1 MEPQNFESQEL
12 SVQTKDPLDQDHDKE
27 DPTNWKR
34 NTVIFLASQTMTL
47 LGSMTVSFAIIWY
60 ITLETSS
67 GFLMTLSIVC
77 SFLPQILISLFAGVW
92 ADRYDRKKLIIY
104 SDIFIAV
111 PTLFLAF
118 LFLSGITSIW
128 LIFVISIVRSIGS
141 GVQSPA
147 VGAILPQIVP
157 ADKLMKVNGIN
168 SSIGS
173 AMMLVSPALSGILLS
188 VFGLSATL
196 FLDFATAALAVIIL
210 SFLPVAARIRSIEE
224 TDSNVMKELKDGIA
238 YARSHTLI
246 KYLLV
251 FYALFFFLITPAAFL
266 TPLLV
271 ERSFGS
277 DVWRLTANE
286 ISWSLGSLIG
296 GVIVAITGGFKNRI
310 YTMGFSCMV
319 FGVLFAFLGIAGNFA
334 IYLGIMLIA
343 GIFMPFF
350 GTAET
355 VLIQEKVPEHMLGR
369 IFSIIQII
377 ASTVLPLGMVLFGPL
392 ADVVSIEA
400 IMIVTGILMA
410 ILGIYIFTNKK
421 LIELNNYEHRIL

>member
-1 MEPQNFESQEL
+1 MEQMAF
-12 SVQTKDPLDQDHDKE
+12 
-27 DPTNWKR
+27 TNWKR
-34 NTVIFLASQTMTL
+34 NVFIFIASETL
-47 LGSMTVSFAIIWY
+47 SLMGSMTVSFAVIWY

-104 SDIFIAV
+104 ADLFIAI
-111 PTLFLAF
+111 PTLILAF
-118 LFLSGITSIW
+118 LFLSGITSLW
-128 LIFVISIVRSIGS
+128 LIFTISIVRSIGS

-157 ADKLMKVNGIN
+157 PDKLMKVNGIN

-173 AMMLVSPALSGILLS
+173 VMMLVSPALSGLLLS
-188 VFGLSATL
+188 LFGLSATL
-196 FLDFATAALAVIIL
+196 FLDFATAVTAVVIL
-210 SFLPVAARIRSIEE
+210 SFLPIVARIKSA
-224 TDSNVMKELKDGIA
+224 DDPDANVMEELKAGIA

-277 DVWRLTANE
+277 DVWLLTANE
-286 ISWSLGSLIG
+286 ISWSIGCLIG
-296 GVIVAITGGFKNRI
+296 GLAVTVTGGFKNRI
-310 YTMGFSCMV
+310 FTMAISCIA
-319 FGVLFAFLGIAGNFA
+319 FGVLFAFLGLASNFTL
-334 IYLGIMLIA
+334 YLAIMLIA
-343 GIFMPFF
+343 GVFMPLF

-355 VLIQEKVPEHMLGR
+355 ILIQEQVPDHMLGR
-369 IFSIIQII
+369 VFSMIQII
-377 ASTVLPLGMVLFGPL
+377 ASSVMPLGMVLFGPL
-392 ADVVSIEA
+392 ADIVSIES
-400 IMIVTGILMA
+400 IMIGTGVLTA

-421 LIELNNYEHRIL
+421 LMLLNEYQHIKPE

>member
-1 MEPQNFESQEL
+1 
-12 SVQTKDPLDQDHDKE
+12 
-27 DPTNWKR
+27 
-34 NTVIFLASQTMTL
+34 
-47 LGSMTVSFAIIWY
+47 MTVSFAVIWY

-104 SDIFIAV
+104 ADLFIAI
-111 PTLFLAF
+111 PTLILAF
-118 LFLSGITSIW
+118 LFLSGITSLW
-128 LIFVISIVRSIGS
+128 LIFTISIVRSIGS

-157 ADKLMKVNGIN
+157 PDKLMKVNGIN

-173 AMMLVSPALSGILLS
+173 VMMLVTPALSGLLLS
-188 VFGLSATL
+188 IFGLSATL
-196 FLDFATAALAVIIL
+196 FLDFVTAVTAVVIL
-210 SFLPVAARIRSIEE
+210 SFLPIAARAKSADDP
-224 TDSNVMKELKDGIA
+224 DSNVMAELAAGIA

-277 DVWRLTANE
+277 DVWLLTANE
-286 ISWSLGSLIG
+286 ISWSVGCLIG
-296 GVIVAITGGFKNRI
+296 GLAVTMTGGFKNRI
-310 YTMGFSCMV
+310 FTMAISCIA
-319 FGVLFAFLGIAGNFA
+319 FGVLFAALGIASNFTL
-334 IYLGIMLIA
+334 YLAIMLVA
-343 GIFMPFF
+343 GVFMPLF

-355 VLIQEKVPEHMLGR
+355 ILIQEQVPEYMMGR
-369 IFSIIQII
+369 VFSMIQII
-377 ASTVLPLGMVLFGPL
+377 ASSVMPLGMVLFGPL
-392 ADVVSIEA
+392 ADIVSIES
-400 IMIVTGILMA
+400 IMIGTGILTA
-410 ILGIYIFTNKK
+410 ILGVYIFMNKK
-421 LIELNNYEHRIL
+421 LMLLNEYQHKPE

>member
-1 MEPQNFESQEL
+1 MEQMAF
-12 SVQTKDPLDQDHDKE
+12 
-27 DPTNWKR
+27 TNWKR
-34 NTVIFLASQTMTL
+34 NVFIFIASETL
-47 LGSMTVSFAIIWY
+47 SLMGSMTVSFAVIWY

-104 SDIFIAV
+104 ADLFIAI
-111 PTLFLAF
+111 PTLILAF
-118 LFLSGITSIW
+118 LFLSGITSLW
-128 LIFVISIVRSIGS
+128 LIFTISIVRSIGS

-157 ADKLMKVNGIN
+157 PDKLMKVNGIN

-173 AMMLVSPALSGILLS
+173 VMMLVSPALSGLLLS
-188 VFGLSATL
+188 LFGLSATL
-196 FLDFATAALAVIIL
+196 FLDFATAVTAVVIL
-210 SFLPVAARIRSIEE
+210 SFLPIVARIKSA
-224 TDSNVMKELKDGIA
+224 DDPDANVMEELKAGIA

-277 DVWRLTANE
+277 DVWLLTANE
-286 ISWSLGSLIG
+286 ISWSIGCLIG
-296 GVIVAITGGFKNRI
+296 GLAVTVTGGFKNRI
-310 YTMGFSCMV
+310 FTMAISCIA
-319 FGVLFAFLGIAGNFA
+319 FGVLFAFLGLASNFTL
-334 IYLGIMLIA
+334 YLAIMLIA
-343 GIFMPFF
+343 GVFMPLF

-355 VLIQEKVPEHMLGR
+355 ILIQEQVPEHMLGR
-369 IFSIIQII
+369 VFSMIQII
-377 ASTVLPLGMVLFGPL
+377 ASSVMPLGMVLFGPL
-392 ADVVSIEA
+392 ADIVSIES
-400 IMIVTGILMA
+400 IMIGTGVLTA

-421 LIELNNYEHRIL
+421 LMLLNEYQHIKPE